1 MERDISWCFSHINSY
16 IKYIRDVIGWDAH
29 RSKYVT
35 GMYGT
40 ICVCCAAIKK
50 SFFFIAAQHALCTIH
65 TIQNFTTN
73 AIL

>member
-40 ICVCCAAIKK
+40 ICNVLWVID
-50 SFFFIAAQHALCTIH
+50 
-65 TIQNFTTN
+65 
-73 AIL
+73 